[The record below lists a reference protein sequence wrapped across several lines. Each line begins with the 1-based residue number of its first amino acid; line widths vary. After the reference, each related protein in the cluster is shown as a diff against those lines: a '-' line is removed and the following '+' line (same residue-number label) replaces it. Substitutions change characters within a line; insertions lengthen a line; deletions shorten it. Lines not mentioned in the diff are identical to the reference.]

1 MRLTRGLLVYI
12 EKLEEENIE
21 KQNQL
26 EVFLKFE
33 EEFEELKEKF
43 ENQSNEFKTLKIEK
57 IKFESEI
64 KDLNR
69 NIELK
74 TLRMEALQKRVENEQ
89 TGRVRLEEKQE
100 KEAFQEEEYKQQI
113 KTMERQ
119 LLTQNEEM

>member
-1 MRLTRGLLVYI
+1 MYI